1 MLPFD
6 EGPLAKLDPKG
17 RADLGHAL
25 MAWTHSQFMH
35 AEQGALLCTA
45 KVAISV
51 PSIDA
56 KCFAATQVMDEARHT
71 EVFAKY
77 VREKLEWEFPL
88 NVHLRSLLD
97 DLLLDSRW
105 DVTYLG
111 MQVMLEGLALAMFG
125 LQHHMNP
132 DPLMKKITR
141 YVMRD
146 EARHVAF
153 GVLELREVYA
163 EMSSFELRTRQ
174 EFAYEVALRMLDRLL
189 YREVWEALDLPVEE
203 CSDLM
208 RSSPQQ
214 AEFRRCLFSKIVPNL
229 KALGLLD
236 ADDGWLRR
244 RFQDLGAI
252 EFESF
257 DNAIDLYEGQDY
269 TRYEPPRPQVEAT
282 VLDRLHWTDEPACEG
297 ATA

>member
-1 MLPFD
+1 
-6 EGPLAKLDPKG
+6 
-17 RADLGHAL
+17 
-25 MAWTHSQFMH
+25 
-35 AEQGALLCTA
+35 
-45 KVAISV
+45 
-51 PSIDA
+51 
-56 KCFAATQVMDEARHT
+56 
-71 EVFAKY
+71 
-77 VREKLEWEFPL
+77 
-88 NVHLRSLLD
+88 
-97 DLLLDSRW
+97 
-105 DVTYLG
+105 

-153 GVLELREVYA
+153 GVLGLREAYA
-163 EMSSFELRTRQ
+163 EMSSFELRSRQ

-203 CSDLM
+203 CSELM
-208 RSSPQQ
+208 RTSPQQ

-236 ADDGWLRR
+236 AADGWLRQ

-257 DNAIDLYEGQDY
+257 DNALDLYESSDN
-269 TRYEPPRPQVEAT
+269 TRYEPPRPQVETA
-282 VLDRLHWTDEPACEG
+282 LLERLHWTDETEVEEL
-297 ATA
+297 TT